1 MLAHALTLNKELS
14 EEEADVLA
22 QIALQYMA
30 RNLLN
35 AAKELGLKVTI
46 ELKPNKPLASG
57 DATPVVGIRRV
68 RVLNDKGAYPAPK
81 PADVKRVLNAVLN
94 PMDLAHVLFDAQQ
107 QLKKQV
113 DQLQDQ

>member
-1 MLAHALTLNKELS
+1 MLAKVLTLNKDLS

-22 QIALQYMA
+22 QICLQYLS

-46 ELKPNKPLASG
+46 ELEPNRPLASG
-57 DATPVVGIRRV
+57 DATPVVGIRRT

-81 PADVKRVLNAVLN
+81 AEDVKRVLNAVLN

-113 DQLQDQ
+113 TQAQ